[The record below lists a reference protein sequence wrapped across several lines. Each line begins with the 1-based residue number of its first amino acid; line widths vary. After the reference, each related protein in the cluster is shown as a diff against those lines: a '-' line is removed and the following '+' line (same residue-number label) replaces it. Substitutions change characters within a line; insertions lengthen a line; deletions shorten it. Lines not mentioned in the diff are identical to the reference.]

1 MVVNEKIILVVGGAG
16 YIGSHTTLQLAQ
28 QGYRVVV
35 LDSFVHGQVLD
46 MSWAT
51 VIRGDFGDRK
61 QLESIFARYHISAV
75 MHFAGFIE
83 VGESVIRP
91 ADFYHN
97 NFTNTLQ
104 LLDVMRL
111 YDVSQ
116 FIFSSSCA
124 VYGNPIKIPMNEDH
138 PFNPVSPYGRTKL
151 AVEFALQDYATAY
164 GLRYVSLRYFNAAGA
179 LPEFGLGE
187 QHHPETHLIPL
198 LFAAARDG
206 KPIKIFGDDYQTTD
220 GTCVRDYI
228 HVVDIADA
236 HLKAYEYLNAGSL
249 SIALNL
255 GTGRGYSVKELI
267 QAAQESC
274 DLKIL
279 TEIVARRPGDAAV
292 LVADANKARVMLGW
306 QPQHGDIHEILRS
319 AYAWQQRPAVVAEGS
334 TFKEKERV

>member
-1 MVVNEKIILVVGGAG
+1 MKKKTILVIGGAG

-28 QGYRVVV
+28 QGYHVVV
-35 LDSFVHGQVLD
+35 LDSFVHGQIVDLP
-46 MSWAT
+46 WTT
-51 VIRGDFGDRK
+51 VIRGDFGNR
-61 QLESIFARYHISAV
+61 QLLESVFTSHQISAV

-83 VGESVIRP
+83 VGESVTRP

-104 LLDVMRL
+104 LLDVMRQH
-111 YDVSQ
+111 DITQ

-151 AVEFALQDYATAY
+151 AVEFVLQDYAVAY

-187 QHHPETHLIPL
+187 QHQPETHLIPL

-206 KPIKIFGDDYQTTD
+206 KPIKIFGDDYQTAD

-236 HLKAYEYLNAGSL
+236 HLKACEYLNAEAPSTA
-249 SIALNL
+249 INL
-255 GTGRGYSVKELI
+255 GTGYGYSVKELVY
-267 QAAQESC
+267 AAQESC
-274 DLKIL
+274 NIKIL
-279 TEIVARRPGDAAV
+279 TEIVARRSGDAAV
-292 LVADANKARVMLGW
+292 LVADANKARLVLGW
-306 QPQHGDIHEILRS
+306 QPQYGDIHEILRS
-319 AYAWQQRPAVVAEGS
+319 AYAWQQRGCEQKPYLQKPE
-334 TFKEKERV
+334 TLL